1 MDVSCNRR
9 SAFPWV
15 QPVPLFSPACS
26 FIRIRQI
33 SYKGFS
39 MKTKGRYPDRSF
51 NFTLCY
57 IDDALSL
64 SNSKLGDFVDRIY
77 PIEHEIKYT
86 TYTARCAWYLDLQ
99 LEIDS
104 EGRLR
109 VQLYEKRDDF
119 NFPILNFPF
128 IFSTIPV
135 GPSYGVCIS

>member
-1 MDVSCNRR
+1 
-9 SAFPWV
+9 
-15 QPVPLFSPACS
+15 
-26 FIRIRQI
+26 
-33 SYKGFS
+33 

-51 NFTLCY
+51 KFTLRY

-77 PIEHEIKYT
+77 PIEHEIKDT

-109 VQLYEKRDDF
+109 VQL
-119 NFPILNFPF
+119 
-128 IFSTIPV
+128 
-135 GPSYGVCIS
+135 